1 MKTNIIIDS
10 TVDVTESCA
19 ERMYIIPPT
28 VHFGSEEYIDG
39 VTIDKH
45 NFYEKLVES
54 DILPTTSQ
62 ATPADFQKVF
72 DEISSAGESAVVI
85 TISST
90 LSGTCQ
96 SACIAAENYEN
107 IHVVDSCS
115 ASTGAGILA
124 EYALRCADEGMDAK
138 ELAELLMKKREDIC
152 VVGLLDTL
160 EYLKRGGRISKSVA
174 FAGGV
179 LNIKPVL
186 TFKDGEIV
194 LAGKARGSRN
204 GNNLLAQKIKDS
216 GGIDFDMPILLGYSG
231 LSDALLKKYIID
243 SAELWQCGTDSLDY
257 VLICSVI
264 GTHIGPGAVVA
275 SFFRKR

>member
-19 ERMYIIPPT
+19 ERMYIIPLT

-54 DILPTTSQ
+54 DTLPTTSQ

-85 TISST
+85 TISSM

-204 GNNLLAQKIKDS
+204 GNNLLVQKIKDS

-231 LSDALLKKYIID
+231 LSDALLKKYIVD

>member
-19 ERMYIIPPT
+19 ERMYIIPLT

-62 ATPADFQKVF
+62 ATPADFHKVF

-204 GNNLLAQKIKDS
+204 GNNLLVQKIKDS

-231 LSDALLKKYIID
+231 LSDALLKKYIVD

-264 GTHIGPGAVVA
+264 GTHIGPGAVIA

>member
-19 ERMYIIPPT
+19 ERMYIIPLT

-54 DILPTTSQ
+54 DTLPTTSQ

-186 TFKDGEIV
+186 TFKDGERV

-204 GNNLLAQKIKDS
+204 GNNLLVQKIKDS

-231 LSDALLKKYIID
+231 LSDALLKKYIVD

>member
-19 ERMYIIPPT
+19 ERMYIIPLT

-54 DILPTTSQ
+54 DTLPTTSQ

-204 GNNLLAQKIKDS
+204 GNNLLVQKIKDS
-216 GGIDFDMPILLGYSG
+216 GGIDFDMPILFGYSG
-231 LSDALLKKYIID
+231 LSDALLKKYIVD

-264 GTHIGPGAVVA
+264 GTHIGPGAVIA

>member
-19 ERMYIIPPT
+19 ERMYIIPLT

-54 DILPTTSQ
+54 DTLPTTSQ

-204 GNNLLAQKIKDS
+204 GNNLLVQKIKDS

-231 LSDALLKKYIID
+231 LSDALLKKYIVN

>member
-19 ERMYIIPPT
+19 ERMYIIPLT

-54 DILPTTSQ
+54 DTLPTTSQ

-204 GNNLLAQKIKDS
+204 GNNLLVQKIKDS

-231 LSDALLKKYIID
+231 LSDALLKKYIVD
-243 SAELWQCGTDSLDY
+243 SAELGQCGTDSLDY

-264 GTHIGPGAVVA
+264 GTHIGPGAVIA

>member
-19 ERMYIIPPT
+19 ERMYIIPLT

-54 DILPTTSQ
+54 DTLSTTSQ

-194 LAGKARGSRN
+194 LAGKARGSRH
-204 GNNLLAQKIKDS
+204 GNNLLVQKIKDS

-231 LSDALLKKYIID
+231 LSDALLKKYIVD

>member
-19 ERMYIIPPT
+19 ERMYIIPLT

-124 EYALRCADEGMDAK
+124 EYALRCAEEGMDAK
-138 ELAELLMKKREDIC
+138 ELAGLLMKKREDIC
-152 VVGLLDTL
+152 VVGMLDTL
-160 EYLKRGGRISKSVA
+160 EYLKKGGRISKSVA

>member
-19 ERMYIIPPT
+19 ERMYIIPLT

-54 DILPTTSQ
+54 DTLPTTSQ

-204 GNNLLAQKIKDS
+204 GNNLLVQKIKDS

-231 LSDALLKKYIID
+231 LSDALLKKYIVD

-264 GTHIGPGAVVA
+264 GTHIGPGAVIA

>member
-19 ERMYIIPPT
+19 ERMYIIPLT

-54 DILPTTSQ
+54 DTLPTTSQ

-231 LSDALLKKYIID
+231 LSDALLKKYIVD

>member
-19 ERMYIIPPT
+19 ERMYIIPLT

-54 DILPTTSQ
+54 DTLPTTSQ

-85 TISST
+85 TISSM

-204 GNNLLAQKIKDS
+204 GNNLLVQKIKDS

-231 LSDALLKKYIID
+231 LSDALLKKYIVD

-264 GTHIGPGAVVA
+264 GTHIGPGAVIA